1 MENSDMRRL
10 IVRKQ
15 TASHGFTLV
24 ELLIVISI
32 IGVLVALL
40 MPAINAARESG
51 RRAQCMNNA
60 AQLAKACAQHETAQT
75 CFPGGGWGWGWTG
88 DADGGVGMHQPG
100 GWIYNILPYIDQA
113 DMHDLGKGLGTGKV
127 GDGAKNSF
135 HTQRVGKPLSIT
147 ICPTR
152 RSVRAFTC
160 STTGFINFSPPTPA
174 LVGRSDYASNGGD
187 ILSNPGTIGVWSS
200 PCGGSPECG
209 PASPP
214 DDTALAQAK
223 DVVNKYN
230 NSYGP
235 TGIDFPLSSLT
246 SASVKTGASY
256 CYLLGEKSLDPGGYT
271 TGTSKGDTQNEY
283 VGHGQDIARWV
294 VNLPIQDSTVKVDA
308 TAFGSAHSAGF
319 NMAFCDGSVRK
330 MNYSID
336 LAIHRQLGNRLGT
349 AVDPVTGTPL
359 GPLTQLQ
366 KLNDVSNQ

>member
-1 MENSDMRRL
+1 MRRL

-113 DMHDLGKGLGTGKV
+113 DLHDLGKGLGPIGSS
-127 GDGAKNSF
+127 AKSTQ

-152 RSVRAFTC
+152 RAVRAFAMDPGHPAGYMNYNLP
-160 STTGFINFSPPTPA
+160 SPA

-187 ILSNPGTIGVWSS
+187 KITKPESIQGLWPTN
-200 PCGGSPECG
+200 CGNRPDCG
-209 PASPP
+209 PSSVPNEATLIQMKNIA
-214 DDTALAQAK
+214 DA
-223 DVVNKYN
+223 
-230 NSYGP
+230 YGA
-235 TGIDFPLSSLT
+235 TGIDYPLGSISS
-246 SASVKTGASY
+246 AQVKTGATY
-256 CYLLGEKSLDPGGYT
+256 CYLLGEKSLDPNKYT
-271 TGTSKGDTQNEY
+271 TGTSDGDNENQY
-283 VGHGQDIARWV
+283 VGHNQDTSRWV
-294 VNLPIQDSTVKVDA
+294 IDLPIQDKPSVDN
-308 TAFGSAHSAGF
+308 TFAFGSAHSAGF

-336 LAIHRQLGNRLGT
+336 AVIHQQLGNRLGT
-349 AVDPVTGTPL
+349 GPN

-366 KLNDVSNQ
+366 KLNDVSSQ